1 VTSETPDFQLS
12 ADTRFLMQRLRS
24 LPIGGT
30 ITYEALGQE
39 IGRKVH
45 GGLPALGSARRI
57 LLRDDNMV
65 FDVIMGEGLK
75 RLNDVEIV
83 GTSHRT
89 AKKIKRAAQ
98 RGVRTLTAVG
108 DFSALPREA
117 QMRHTAA
124 VSVFGVIAEF
134 TKEPNIEKIEK
145 IAEGHR
151 GELPIAATL
160 DAFRS
165 R

>member
-1 VTSETPDFQLS
+1 MTFQLS
-12 ADTRFLMQRLRS
+12 ADTRFLMQKLRS
-24 LPIGGT
+24 LQIGDT
-30 ITYEALGQE
+30 ITYKDLATE
-39 IGRKVH
+39 IGKPVT
-45 GGLPALGSARRI
+45 GALPALASARRI
-57 LLRDDNMV
+57 LLRDENMV
-65 FDVIMGEGLK
+65 FDIVRGDGLK

-98 RGVRTLTAVG
+98 RGVRTLTAVA

-134 TKEPNIEKIEK
+134 TKEPNIARVEK
-145 IAEGHR
+145 IADGKK

-165 R
+165 K